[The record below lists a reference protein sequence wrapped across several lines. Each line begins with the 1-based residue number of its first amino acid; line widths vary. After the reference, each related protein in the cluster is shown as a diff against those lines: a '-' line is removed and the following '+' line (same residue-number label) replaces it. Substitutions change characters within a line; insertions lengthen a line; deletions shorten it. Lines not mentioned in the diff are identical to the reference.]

1 MAYSMLPSVNDCTI
15 QSELS
20 YQRIPLLLRQITNS
34 SGLSMT
40 YMCKQ
45 LIPVPELQITFNY
58 RPICPL
64 YEQVYE
70 IYFVNNYNHCYFF
83 SP

>member
-1 MAYSMLPSVNDCTI
+1 MAYLTLPSVNDCTI
-15 QSELS
+15 QSGLS
-20 YQRIPLLLRQITNS
+20 NQQIPLLLRQITNS
-34 SGLSMT
+34 PGLSMT

-64 YEQVYE
+64 YEQVMR
-70 IYFVNNYNHCYFF
+70 FTL
-83 SP
+83 